1 MAFKLSAYPTEN
13 PMIWGWSHAPYLGG
27 VVEGN
32 ILEDCELGGLV
43 GVEHSQHIK
52 SNKGRTYMSVQLR
65 HNIVRWS
72 EPFLSRMS
80 RAEAKDQEPLAGL
93 TLGFRP
99 SHDPAELM
107 VVAEG
112 NTLDAPHRHRDAPAL
127 VIHAAQYNSQR
138 VVNRRMKLPPGG
150 GQPTPASRRASNS
163 QGGGSRR

>member
-1 MAFKLSAYPTEN
+1 N
-13 PMIWGWSHAPYLGG
+13 PMIWGWSHAPFLGA

-32 ILEDCELGGLV
+32 TLEDCELGGLV
-43 GVEHSQHIK
+43 GVEHSQYIK

-65 HNIVRWS
+65 QNVVRWS
-72 EPFLSRMS
+72 EPFLSRMR

-112 NTLDAPHRHRDAPAL
+112 NTLDAPRGHRDAPAL

-138 VVNRRMKLPPGG
+138 VVNRRMKLSPG
-150 GQPTPASRRASNS
+150 GQPTPASRRASS
-163 QGGGSRR
+163 TTGVGSRR